1 MIARS
6 PMRTAP
12 YRTSQQRNGLCRA
25 LLRRGVLGESSHR

>member
-12 YRTSQQRNGLCRA
+12 YRTSQHRNGLYRA
-25 LLRRGVLGESSHR
+25 LVRRGVLGESSYR